1 MRIIQ
6 YGVGAMGGLMLRLLA
21 RRSDVTIVGVV
32 DNDRN
37 KIGRD
42 LGDLLQEPALTGI
55 QVSPPETTNQ
65 MKADIALHATTAF
78 AAEAYPV
85 IKSLIARG
93 INVVTITQELFF
105 PLGSNVG
112 IAEEIDRQAKTAGAR
127 VTAVGINPGF
137 ILDLL
142 PISASLP
149 CWEVNRVD
157 GRRIVDFSPYG
168 PDEMKH
174 IGAGLTESEFALG
187 AKEGAIGHI
196 GLLETAGMVA
206 VSMGLEVDELQQTK
220 SAIVTLRH
228 RRTSYIEIEPGRVCG
243 FRQSV
248 VGLSKGHERLRFV
261 MVGILD
267 PDDRDEPLGDSVR
280 ITGSPSVDLVVK
292 EQISQR
298 GGLGT
303 AAVAVNTIPRLLDA
317 APGFYTSQQLRTP
330 SIWPKSENHAA
341 TIQTNTIVLRNTG
354 EPVY

>member
-1 MRIIQ
+1 
-6 YGVGAMGGLMLRLLA
+6 MGGLMLRLLA
-21 RRSDVTIVGVV
+21 ERSDISIVGAI
-32 DNDRN
+32 DIDPN
-37 KIGRD
+37 KVGRD
-42 LGDLLQEPALTGI
+42 VGDLLQQPALNGI
-55 QVSPPETTNQ
+55 QVSSPETAHEL
-65 MKADIALHATTAF
+65 KADVVLHATTAF
-78 AAEAYPV
+78 AAEAYAV
-85 IKSLIARG
+85 VASLAARG
-93 INVVTITQELFF
+93 MNVVTITQELFF

-112 IAEEIDRQAKTAGAR
+112 VAQQIDRQAKAAGAR

-142 PISASLP
+142 PISASSP

-174 IGAGLTESEFALG
+174 IGAGLTEPDFALG
-187 AKEGAIGHI
+187 ARDGTIGHI

-220 SAIVTLRH
+220 SAIITSRH

-248 VGLSKGHERLRFV
+248 VGLSKGDERLRFE

-267 PDDRDEPLGDSVR
+267 PDDRDEPLGDRVR
-280 ITGSPSVDLVVK
+280 ISGSPSVDLVVK
-292 EQISQR
+292 EQISQL

-317 APGFYTSQQLRTP
+317 APGFHTSQQLRTP
-330 SIWPKSENHAA
+330 SIWPKAENHAA
-341 TIQTNTIVLRNTG
+341 TIRTNTTVLGSTC
-354 EPVY
+354 EPVNGNIL

>member
-21 RRSDVTIVGVV
+21 RRSDVSIVGAI

-42 LGDLLQEPALTGI
+42 LGDLLQESALNGI
-55 QVSPPETTNQ
+55 QVSSPETIHQ
-65 MKADIALHATTAF
+65 IKADVALHATTAF
-78 AAEAYPV
+78 AADAYPIV
-85 IKSLIARG
+85 GSLIARG

-112 IAEEIDRQAKTAGAR
+112 MAEEIDRQAKAAGVR

-142 PISASLP
+142 PISASSP

-168 PDEMKH
+168 SDEMKH
-174 IGAGLTESEFALG
+174 IGAGLTESDFALG
-187 AKEGAIGHI
+187 AKDGTIGHI

-220 SAIVTLRH
+220 SAIITSRH
-228 RRTSYIEIEPGRVCG
+228 RRTSYIEIAPGRVCG

-248 VGLSKGHERLRFV
+248 VGLSKGEERLRFE

-280 ITGSPSVDLVVK
+280 ISGSPSVDLVVK
-292 EQISQR
+292 EQISQL

-317 APGFYTSQQLRTP
+317 PPGFYTSQQLRTP
-330 SIWPKSENHAA
+330 SIWPKSENRAA
-341 TIQTNTIVLRNTG
+341 TIRTNTTVLRSTG